1 VYSSFNPGVR
11 GLTFVSFKNDGDLSF
26 ILVVFQIKVKKQ
38 ASSLFLEDW
47 RITTNSSHG
56 FFLQKKKLIF
66 NFFNPKYLE
75 KILLTLANIFM
86 ALNNPTYN

>member
-1 VYSSFNPGVR
+1 VRRLKKNQVYRPFNPGRVR

-38 ASSLFLEDW
+38 TSSLFLEDW

-56 FFLQKKKLIF
+56 FFLAKTKI
-66 NFFNPKYLE
+66 NF
-75 KILLTLANIFM
+75 
-86 ALNNPTYN
+86 